1 MVLGVVPDDRSTLEK
16 VFHSATVV
24 VGAGAVVVGDDSGA
38 ALAVPGVPGPRK
50 VADLVAVARV
60 LAMAEEPLG

>member
-1 MVLGVVPDDRSTLEK
+1 MGLGVVPDDRSTLEQ
-16 VFHSATVV
+16 VFDCATVV

-38 ALAVPGVPGPRK
+38 ALAVPGVPGPCK

-60 LAMAEEPLG
+60 LPMAEEPLG